1 MKIEYRIKK
10 MIVRF
15 KHRAARKRLNYAFK
29 VLSVEQ
35 LKVYNIVKEVAEKN
49 NDAIRF
55 DPKTEEILINIPDKL
70 LVTMRGGD
78 VRIDNSKGFMLITM
92 PTEAYE
98 LLVEI
103 TEKEAHKDRRKLK
116 KDVKNRLHSFLDN
129 IAENELKNSENE
141 HK

>member
-103 TEKEAHKDRRKLK
+103 AEKEAHKDRRKLK